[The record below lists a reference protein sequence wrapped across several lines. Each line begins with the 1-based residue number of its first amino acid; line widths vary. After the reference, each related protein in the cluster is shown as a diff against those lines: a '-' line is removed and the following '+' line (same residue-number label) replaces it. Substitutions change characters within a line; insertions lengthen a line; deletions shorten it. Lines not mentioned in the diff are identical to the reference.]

1 MQETPNEYQSTKTQ
15 LKKELQRV
23 IDHLSNEEEKHKI
36 RSLIAL
42 TDTDTQVESSKQNF
56 KNIENQVSSVIKEH
70 HTTTNHL
77 ANLVRN
83 DYDTFLSK
91 LDQHNESQKIYQLTY
106 ATPLLEKNTRAEAI
120 LQNNE
125 SIMDTYVATEAKQVD
140 GYLEAL
146 EKNSAST
153 LNMSAATHQKA
164 KLYLESIKDQV
175 NQYYAIKTTDYA
187 GKTSLV
193 AKDGQKTEKA
203 LYAQVQSSIPEM
215 STQASADYSS
225 YIKGILVKSK
235 DNKNVVNVVHSKY
248 NAEKYESYY
257 QQDLNNDKVEDLIA
271 WDEHTIYVKYAND
284 AEQKAQNTSST
295 YHLLSPSLKN
305 SSKKYEKAAGSEF
318 KLYDTVAE
326 VKKFVLKGQS
336 FDEISF
342 SWNNDQFTENDGYLV
357 RITDRV
363 DSLKE
368 KFGQS
373 QYKYALFLPKG
384 ASATGYKVE
393 IDGKETSIEQLAKV

>member
-1 MQETPNEYQSTKTQ
+1 M
-15 LKKELQRV
+15 
-23 IDHLSNEEEKHKI
+23 SNEEEKHKI

-56 KNIENQVSSVIKEH
+56 KNIENQISSVIKEH

-140 GYLEAL
+140 GYLDAL

-164 KLYLESIKDQV
+164 KLYLEAIKDQV

-193 AKDGQKTEKA
+193 AKDGQKTKKA
-203 LYAQVQSSIPEM
+203 LYAQVQ
-215 STQASADYSS
+215 
-225 YIKGILVKSK
+225 
-235 DNKNVVNVVHSKY
+235 
-248 NAEKYESYY
+248 
-257 QQDLNNDKVEDLIA
+257 
-271 WDEHTIYVKYAND
+271 
-284 AEQKAQNTSST
+284 
-295 YHLLSPSLKN
+295 
-305 SSKKYEKAAGSEF
+305 
-318 KLYDTVAE
+318 
-326 VKKFVLKGQS
+326 
-336 FDEISF
+336 
-342 SWNNDQFTENDGYLV
+342 
-357 RITDRV
+357 
-363 DSLKE
+363 
-368 KFGQS
+368 
-373 QYKYALFLPKG
+373 
-384 ASATGYKVE
+384 
-393 IDGKETSIEQLAKV
+393 

>member
-15 LKKELQRV
+15 LKQELQRV

-70 HTTTNHL
+70 HNTTNQL

-125 SIMDTYVATEAKQVD
+125 SIMDTYVATEAKQID
-140 GYLEAL
+140 GYLDAL

-153 LNMSAATHQKA
+153 LNMPASTHQKA

-175 NQYYAIKTTDYA
+175 NQYYAIKTTD
-187 GKTSLV
+187 
-193 AKDGQKTEKA
+193 
-203 LYAQVQSSIPEM
+203 
-215 STQASADYSS
+215 
-225 YIKGILVKSK
+225 
-235 DNKNVVNVVHSKY
+235 
-248 NAEKYESYY
+248 
-257 QQDLNNDKVEDLIA
+257 
-271 WDEHTIYVKYAND
+271 
-284 AEQKAQNTSST
+284 
-295 YHLLSPSLKN
+295 
-305 SSKKYEKAAGSEF
+305 
-318 KLYDTVAE
+318 
-326 VKKFVLKGQS
+326 
-336 FDEISF
+336 
-342 SWNNDQFTENDGYLV
+342 
-357 RITDRV
+357 
-363 DSLKE
+363 
-368 KFGQS
+368 
-373 QYKYALFLPKG
+373 
-384 ASATGYKVE
+384 
-393 IDGKETSIEQLAKV
+393 